1 MSVTRGRPRAV
12 TIAEARFF
20 LSCGESVEQVARS
33 LGITLDTLASAAW
46 NQKASDV
53 TAAITAHKLAI
64 AEYRRAA

>member
-1 MSVTRGRPRAV
+1 MSAPRTRRRAD

-33 LGITLDTLASAAW
+33 LGITLDTLSRAARD
-46 NQKASDV
+46 QKAADV
-53 TAAITAHKLAI
+53 MAAITAHKVTI